1 MKKLLSTT
9 AQKTPA
15 TSSSF
20 SDFIRNAKAGEKKRV
35 YKRVL
40 IEASRKQNEVIAKA
54 EKMAADAA

>member
-20 SDFIRNAKAGEKKRV
+20 SDFIRNAKSGEKKRV

-54 EKMAADAA
+54 EAL

>member
-9 AQKTPA
+9 AQKAPI
-15 TSSSF
+15 SSSPF
-20 SDFIRNAKAGEKKRV
+20 SDFIRNAKAGEKKQV

-54 EKMAADAA
+54 EAL